1 MVISCECMNIK
12 TIAQLGKMC
21 YAGNKSRKRM
31 EKSARIA
38 ELQRQIM
45 YHTTIIDGLVQQ
57 LNEEMR
63 KETYSAP
70 TPSYSGPTLWSIH
83 VRILGGQNY
92 EAHVNVD
99 EPMITLMEQIE
110 DSTDQTFDY
119 DKVIYQGKKLEL
131 NSMEK
136 IRNVID
142 RDAILIILL
151 NK

>member
-1 MVISCECMNIK
+1 MNIK

-63 KETYSAP
+63 KETYSAPTPSYSAP